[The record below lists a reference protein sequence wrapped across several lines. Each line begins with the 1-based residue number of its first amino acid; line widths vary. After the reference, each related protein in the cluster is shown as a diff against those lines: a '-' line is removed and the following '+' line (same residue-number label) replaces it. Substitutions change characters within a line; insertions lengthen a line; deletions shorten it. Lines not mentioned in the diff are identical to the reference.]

1 MNQEQSLKRL
11 EEISEILSNPS
22 IDVKSALAL
31 FEEGVSIVKANYDE
45 LSKANGRVT
54 ELKREL
60 DKFSEIKF
68 DEE

>member
-1 MNQEQSLKRL
+1 MNQEQSIKRL
-11 EEISEILSNPS
+11 EEISSQLLDPS
-22 IDVKSALAL
+22 VEVKTALTL
-31 FEEGVSIVKANYDE
+31 FEEGVKIVEENYNELKKA
-45 LSKANGRVT
+45 SGRVT